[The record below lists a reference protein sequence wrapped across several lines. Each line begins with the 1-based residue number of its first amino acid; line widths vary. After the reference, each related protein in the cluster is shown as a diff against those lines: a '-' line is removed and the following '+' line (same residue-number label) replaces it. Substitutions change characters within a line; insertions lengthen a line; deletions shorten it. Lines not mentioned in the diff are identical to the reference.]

1 MTLLTLDEIE
11 TLTFAALTRAGASG
25 HQAHPVARSIRRAEA
40 DDIRP
45 VGLGFLPLYL
55 AHLKSG
61 KVDGKASPG
70 MSMPRPGNVTVDAA
84 HGFAH
89 PAFDLGLD
97 ALDKAARAC
106 GVASMAITR
115 SYSIGVLGHPA
126 EDVALRG
133 LLAIVVSNA
142 PPNMT
147 AWGGKRKIFGTNPLA
162 FAVPREGAPPLVVD
176 QATTM
181 VTRVALVAAASEGRT
196 IPDDWAFD
204 ADGRPTTDPAAALKG
219 SMAPAGGAKGA
230 NVALLVE
237 VLAAALA
244 GANLS
249 MDAHPYGIADGP
261 PPGVGQLIL
270 AFDPGGFAPGF
281 SDRIEKLLGVISAD
295 GARVPGDRRLAA
307 RARSMQGGVEVDDAL
322 LAQIGAGG

>member
-11 TLTFAALTRAGASG
+11 MLTFGALTRAGASE
-25 HQAHPVARSIRRAEA
+25 HQARPVARSIRRAEA

-45 VGLGFLPLYL
+45 VGLGFLSLYL
-55 AHLKSG
+55 AHLRSG
-61 KVDGKASPG
+61 KVDGKASPA
-70 MSMPRPGNVTVDAA
+70 MSTPCPATVSVDAA

-126 EDVALRG
+126 EDIALRG

-147 AWGGKRKIFGTNPLA
+147 AWGGRRKIFGTNPIA
-162 FAVPREGAPPLVVD
+162 FAIPRENAPPLVVD

-181 VTRVALVAAASEGRT
+181 VTRVALVAAAAEGRA
-196 IPDDWAFD
+196 IPDSWAFD
-204 ADGRPTTDPAAALKG
+204 ANGLPTTDPAAALKG

-230 NVALLVE
+230 NIALLVE

-244 GANLS
+244 GADLS
-249 MDAHPYGIADGP
+249 MDVHPYGIADGP
-261 PPGVGQLIL
+261 PPGVGQLVL
-270 AFDPGGFAPGF
+270 VFDPNGFAPGF
-281 SDRIEKLLGVISAD
+281 SDRIEKLLGAIAAD
-295 GARVPGDRRLAA
+295 GARIPGNRRLAA
-307 RARSMQGGVEVDDAL
+307 RFRSARDGVEVDDAL
-322 LAQIGAGG
+322 LAQIEAEG